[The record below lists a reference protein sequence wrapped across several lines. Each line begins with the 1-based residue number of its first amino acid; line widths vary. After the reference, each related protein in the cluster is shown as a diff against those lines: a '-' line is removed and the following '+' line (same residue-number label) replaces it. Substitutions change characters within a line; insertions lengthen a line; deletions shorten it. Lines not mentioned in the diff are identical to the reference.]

1 MEPLSAVSQLEYG
14 EVIMDLLMTTGLMED
29 LISGASASA
38 TLADAGTTV
47 VRLVADTACFVRV
60 AAAATAT
67 TAAYLPAGVVEYF
80 SVDPG
85 QAVHVIG
92 TSGFLYVTETS

>member
-1 MEPLSAVSQLEYG
+1 
-14 EVIMDLLMTTGLMED
+14 MTTIARDESGVTLQALGLTGTSVRAAIAGTSSSTTLVD
-29 LISGASASA
+29 AS
-38 TLADAGTTV
+38 TTV

-60 AAAATAT
+60 AAAATTT

-80 SVDPG
+80 AVQPG